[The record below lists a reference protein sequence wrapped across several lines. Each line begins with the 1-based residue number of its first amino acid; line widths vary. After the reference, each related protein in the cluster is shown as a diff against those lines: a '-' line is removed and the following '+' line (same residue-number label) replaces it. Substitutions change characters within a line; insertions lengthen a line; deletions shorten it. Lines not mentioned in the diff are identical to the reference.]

1 MYKYRCNECGE
12 TTTRT
17 ISGWR
22 IQCSCGGWQE
32 SEPKEQQQGLYQFV
46 CPKYGHTFNS
56 DNYNEKQCPICG
68 YWDLVIHYTDA
79 GQEINRDWFNAL
91 INNINNE
98 NKYIMVCPDCKA
110 KAEFYYNEHL
120 TCFCGQFMEP
130 AVNQMEVIEKL
141 KDYRKKK
148 KLNQQQMADKLKISR
163 SLYAMIELNQREINQ
178 ELLNKATKIMR

>member
-1 MYKYRCNECGE
+1 MFKYTCSKCGKVSM
-12 TTTRT
+12 RSC
-17 ISGWR
+17 SGWR

-46 CPKYGHTFNS
+46 CPKCGHTFNS

-91 INNINNE
+91 ISNINNE

-110 KAEFYYNEHL
+110 RAEFYYNEHL
-120 TCFCGQFMEP
+120 TCFCGGFMEP
-130 AVNQMEVIEKL
+130 MVNQKEIIIKL

-148 KLNQQQMADKLKISR
+148 KLSQQQMADKLKISR
-163 SLYAMIELNQREINQ
+163 SYYTRIENGTKEIPSNIIAFIS
-178 ELLNKATKIMR
+178 KK